1 MNFTLADQS
10 IQYTFKA
17 EKYDKGQMQRS
28 LQNVKLDASPESLV
42 KVGQA
47 ISKLQGDELAAH
59 QIHEQRGPAGGI
71 PQAVVQQAQHG
82 IGAMQRIPAAT
93 ALKPATQRFLRF
105 Q

>member
-47 ISKLQGDELAAH
+47 ISKLQGDELAALTL
-59 QIHEQRGPAGGI
+59 
-71 PQAVVQQAQHG
+71 VQKHTLTLA
-82 IGAMQRIPAAT
+82 
-93 ALKPATQRFLRF
+93 
-105 Q
+105 

>member
-47 ISKLQGDELAAH
+47 ISKLQDDSLGMLTLIQKKNLIVDKGE
-59 QIHEQRGPAGGI
+59 
-71 PQAVVQQAQHG
+71 
-82 IGAMQRIPAAT
+82 
-93 ALKPATQRFLRF
+93 
-105 Q
+105 

>member
-17 EKYDKGQMQRS
+17 EKYDEGQMQRS

-47 ISKLQGDELAAH
+47 ISKLQGDELAALTL
-59 QIHEQRGPAGGI
+59 
-71 PQAVVQQAQHG
+71 AQKHNLTL
-82 IGAMQRIPAAT
+82 A
-93 ALKPATQRFLRF
+93 
-105 Q
+105 